1 MLRSRIVMTGF
12 ALLLVFGCGSEQY
25 ESRLN
30 ETNAFFEYRQS
41 LDRVL
46 QTGNWSVPLYGLTMR
61 IPKGF
66 NYKPGPPPPKGDEP
80 AAEDTRQPTFL
91 GLQLPGL
98 MGAWQGDFPSDG
110 GNRPVFLYVCSN
122 HQTYLNAVKNLEGPD
137 PALFLTDL
145 ENLLSST
152 MQVSLPPQD
161 VVAQVGN
168 NIRYD
173 ETCPRDGKYALQKKF
188 TGITFV
194 PPGVLPQLSD
204 SGVEIKAQLYTH
216 YNGPIQVAVLAIYPA
231 GIRDRIEDK
240 LLKSL
245 ETFSVSNQLPKVQ
258 GGSATGPSGTSG
270 KGF

>member
-1 MLRSRIVMTGF
+1 MLRFRTLMTCF

-25 ESRLN
+25 ESRLK

-46 QTGNWSVPLYGLTMR
+46 QSGNWSGPLYGPTMC

-66 NYKPGPPPPKGDEP
+66 NFRPGPPPPKADEP
-80 AAEDTRQPTFL
+80 VAEDTRQPTFL
-91 GLQLPGL
+91 GLHLPGL
-98 MGAWQGDFPSDG
+98 VGAWQGDFPSDG
-110 GNRPVFLYVCSN
+110 GDRPVFLYVCSN
-122 HQTYLNAVKNLEGPD
+122 HQTHLNALENPEGPD
-137 PALFLTDL
+137 PALFLSDL

-152 MQVSLPPQD
+152 MQVSLPPGE
-161 VVAQVGN
+161 VTQVGD
-168 NIRYD
+168 NIRYA
-173 ETCPRDGKYALQKKF
+173 ETCPRDGKYAIQRKF

-194 PPGVLPQLSD
+194 PADVLPQFRE
-204 SGVEIKAQLYTH
+204 SGVQIKAQMYGH

-245 ETFSVSNQLPKVQ
+245 ETFSVSNQLPRVQ
-258 GGSATGPSGTSG
+258 GGSAAGPASTGG

>member
-1 MLRSRIVMTGF
+1 MLRFRTLLTG
-12 ALLLVFGCGSEQY
+12 LTLVLVFGCGSEQY
-25 ESRLN
+25 EARLT
-30 ETNAFFEYRQS
+30 ETNLFFEYRQS

-46 QTGNWSVPLYGLTMR
+46 QSGNWTVPQHGLSMR

-66 NYKPGPPPPKGDEP
+66 DFKPGPRPPKGDEP
-80 AAEDTRQPTFL
+80 AAEDTRHPTFL

-110 GNRPVFLYVCSN
+110 GNRPVFLFVCSN
-122 HQTYLNAVKNLEGPD
+122 HQTYLNAVKSPEGPD

-145 ENLLSST
+145 ENLLSTT
-152 MQVSLPPQD
+152 MQVSLPPGE
-161 VVAQVGN
+161 VAQVGN
-168 NIRYD
+168 NIRYA

-204 SGVEIKAQLYTH
+204 SGVEIKAQLYSH

-258 GGSATGPSGTSG
+258 GGSATGPSSPGG

>member
-1 MLRSRIVMTGF
+1 MFRFRILMTGF
-12 ALLLVFGCGSEQY
+12 AMLLVFGCGSEQY
-25 ESRLN
+25 EARLK

-46 QTGNWSVPLYGLTMR
+46 QSGNWSAPLYGPTMR

-91 GLQLPGL
+91 GLHLPGL
-98 MGAWQGDFPSDG
+98 VGAWQGDFPCDG
-110 GNRPVFLYVCSN
+110 GNRSVFLYVCSN
-122 HQTYLNAVKNLEGPD
+122 HQTYLNAVKNPEGPD
-137 PALFLTDL
+137 PALFLSDL
-145 ENLLSST
+145 ENLLSAT
-152 MQVSLPPQD
+152 MQVSLPPGEMT
-161 VVAQVGN
+161 QVGN
-168 NIRYD
+168 NIRYA
-173 ETCPRDGKYALQKKF
+173 ETCPRDGKYALQRKF

-194 PPGVLPQLSD
+194 PAEVLPQLRE
-204 SGVEIKAQLYTH
+204 SGIQIKAQMYGHL
-216 YNGPIQVAVLAIYPA
+216 NGPIQVAVLAIYPA
-231 GIRDRIEDK
+231 DIRDRIEDK